1 MPLNETKTKKTPE
14 AGLEIDL
21 EIEKDHRPAIL
32 KSERMNLYENLGPL
46 FDKKTR
52 RCVGLRVFCP
62 AYVQD
67 PSVKLTDTDSEAKPA
82 SDASGGDG
90 ETQDASATNQ
100 GPTQTAGKKKEEKKT
115 PGIEDVDLQWEPG
128 LADGPT
134 SARLAVVDYDGDSN
148 TLNQPARW
156 CEKKWAFLDDEKEP
170 LTAWNFTDEDCN
182 QLGAKIVVNKQFHQ
196 VNTWATVQRVIE
208 FYEDPW
214 VLGRPVPWAFEG
226 NRLILVPHAGY
237 GENAYYDRASKSLQL
252 YYYGDPDEPKFTC
265 LSHDIL
271 AHETG
276 HAILDGIRPY
286 YHEHSSPQTT
296 AFHEFV
302 ADLTA
307 VLTAFRDN
315 SLRRFEARLGD
326 PQAARLIA
334 DLAHEFGKSVKG
346 RPYLRSAHS
355 SRKMSD
361 LRDDDTPHRMS
372 QVLTGA
378 LFDILVG
385 MTRHYLH
392 RVYPKSKTKTASPKK
407 AFWWAAD
414 RIRRIALQPLDYLP
428 PVDVQFI
435 DYARAVMRCYNHT
448 NPGDPQGYRDLISAV
463 FHERGL
469 CCLSEL
475 DHQEG
480 RCGLDPESLPYKL
493 LHHDFDRLT
502 SSPTAAYYFLHDN
515 RKTLRIPV
523 EQDLEVADLYET
535 RKWDVGRQRLPREV
549 VLEYVWKEPIE
560 LGEERFGPLR
570 GQTVHL
576 LCGGTLLF
584 DGEGNLVSWARKPG
598 TSVAQDAEE
607 GERRKRQ
614 LLDHVARQARRGVLG
629 LVDDAEADEL
639 GRLGPPVM
647 ARLREGIVHLEVAS
661 PFRSDD
667 VEPFGE
673 ADEFEQ
679 VGRESWAT
687 SF

>member
-1 MPLNETKTKKTPE
+1 MPLNRTKTKKTPVP
-14 AGLEIDL
+14 GLPIEL
-21 EIEKDHRPAIL
+21 EIEKDHTPDVPKEQR
-32 KSERMNLYENLGPL
+32 KNLYENLGPL

-52 RCVGLRVFCP
+52 RLLGLRVFCP

-67 PSVKLTDTDSEAKPA
+67 PSVDLTARGADADPETD
-82 SDASGGDG
+82 DSGGQA
-90 ETQDASATNQ
+90 QDTASPERGLVQ
-100 GPTQTAGKKKEEKKT
+100 EPEEEEEKST

-134 SARLAVVDYDGDSN
+134 SARLAVVDYDGDTD
-148 TLNQPARW
+148 TLHPPARW
-156 CEKKWAFLDDEKEP
+156 KEEAWAFLDPDGGA
-170 LTAWNFTDEDCN
+170 LTAWNFTDDNCN
-182 QLGAKIVVNKQFHQ
+182 HLGDKIAANKQFHQ
-196 VNTWATVQRVIE
+196 VNTWATVQRVID

-214 VLGRPVPWAFEG
+214 VLGRRVPWGFEG
-226 NRLILVPHAGY
+226 NRLSLVPHAGY

-252 YYYGDPDEPKFTC
+252 YYYGEPDRPKLTC

-276 HAILDGIRPY
+276 HAILDGVRPY

-315 SLRRFEARLGD
+315 ALRRLEASLGGAEVARLS
-326 PQAARLIA
+326 A
-334 DLAHEFGKSVKG
+334 DLAREFGESVKG
-346 RPYLRSAHS
+346 RPYLRSALNS
-355 SRKMSD
+355 MMMSD
-361 LRDDDTPHRMS
+361 LRDGDTPHRMS

-385 MTRHYLH
+385 LTRHYLH
-392 RVYPKSKTKTASPKK
+392 RVYLNKKQGPASPKTASPKK

-448 NPGDPQGYRDLISAV
+448 NPGDPQGYRELISSV

-469 CCLSEL
+469 CDLLEL

-480 RCGLDPESLPYKL
+480 RCGLDPEKVPNGL

-515 RKTLRIPV
+515 RKNLRIPP

-535 RKWDVGRQRLPREV
+535 RKWDVGRKRLPREV
-549 VLEYVWKEPIE
+549 VLEYVWKEQLE
-560 LGEERFGPLR
+560 LDEDRFGVLR

-576 LCGGTLLF
+576 LCGGTLVF
-584 DGEGNLVSWARKPG
+584 DGEGNPISWARKPG
-598 TSVAQDAEE
+598 TTVEVDAAA
-607 GERRKRQ
+607 GSLRKEQ
-614 LLDHVARQARRGVLG
+614 LLDHFARQAGSGVLG
-629 LVDDAEADEL
+629 LVEDSEADEL

-647 ARLREGIVHLEVAS
+647 ARLRDGIVHLEVAS

-667 VEPFGE
+667 HG
-673 ADEFEQ
+673 ADDLEDG
-679 VGRESWAT
+679 GREPWT
-687 SF
+687 MSF